1 MGNTGQLRCQA
12 PSSQLQ
18 SNRLA
23 NKHCLNI
30 TVCGSDAPQP
40 GNVSGGGLLRAPG
53 LAQAP
58 EPRVLAF
65 SPGPGPALGWPRNP
79 ERPQV
84 CAHCQIRGLSLLW
97 EGCHLC
103 GQTEPEMTVTRG
115 ATYLQLFIRNPE
127 WGSPTRKES
136 LVVPGLHCET
146 TRFCF
151 LPSATSLVQNLTAY
165 SNGSECWVGTVA
177 TI

>member
-1 MGNTGQLRCQA
+1 MVGNTGQLQCQA

-30 TVCGSDAPQP
+30 TTCGSGAPQP
-40 GNVSGGGLLRAPG
+40 ANVSGGGLLGAPG

-65 SPGPGPALGWPRNP
+65 GPGPDPALGWPRNP

-84 CAHCQIRGLSLLW
+84 CAHCQIMGLSLLW
-97 EGCHLC
+97 EGCHLW
-103 GQTEPEMTVTRG
+103 GQTEPEMTVACGVTNP
-115 ATYLQLFIRNPE
+115 QLFIRNQEERAPCCP
-127 WGSPTRKES
+127 GPS
-136 LVVPGLHCET
+136 L
-146 TRFCF
+146 
-151 LPSATSLVQNLTAY
+151 
-165 SNGSECWVGTVA
+165 
-177 TI
+177 